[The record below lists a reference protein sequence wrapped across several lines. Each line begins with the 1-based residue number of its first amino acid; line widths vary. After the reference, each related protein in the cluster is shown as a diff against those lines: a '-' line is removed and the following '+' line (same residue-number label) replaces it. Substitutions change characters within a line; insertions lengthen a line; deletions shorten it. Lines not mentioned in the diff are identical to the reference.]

1 MPNTSYPAADGAA
14 VPSRV
19 VTDPAA
25 LLDVEGC
32 RTVVLPVW
40 PGATD
45 GEGPWVGEGAA
56 AVLAAG
62 GDLFGALE
70 RARKPAA
77 PGAVTPVALPDG
89 AGPLRALLV
98 GLGDGSPDGYRRA
111 GAAVGRALRGEA
123 RAATTL
129 AATADDAALRA
140 LLEGLVL
147 APFAWRRATT
157 PVPDGAAVE
166 EVVLAGTGKDRAAAL
181 RRGLAVARAGWL
193 SRELVVTPSDTK
205 DPAWV
210 AARAESVAAEEGLGI
225 TVLDEVALAERGFGG
240 LLAVGAGSVR
250 PPRLVELTYAPA
262 GGGESAPHIVLVGKG
277 ITFDTG
283 GLSLKPRDAMV
294 PMKTDMT
301 GAAVVLAVLS
311 ALRGLDVRVRV
322 TGLLALAENMPGA
335 SAQRPG
341 DVVRQYGGTTVE
353 VVNTDAE
360 GRLVLAD
367 AMAYAVERLQPD
379 AVVDV
384 ATLTGAATLGLGRRH
399 AALFATDDA
408 LAETLATAGAA
419 SGERLWRLPLVD
431 DYRDALRSDVADLC
445 HVATEKVSGGA
456 ITAALFLEHF
466 TGGRRWAH
474 LDVAGPGRA
483 DADEREVTKGGTG
496 FGARALLYW
505 LETADPLPPGP

>member
-1 MPNTSYPAADGAA
+1 MPSTPGPDVDGAV

-19 VTDPAA
+19 IVDSAP
-25 LLDVEGC
+25 LFGVDGC
-32 RTVVLPVW
+32 HSVVLPVW
-40 PGATD
+40 PGRD
-45 GEGPWVGEGAA
+45 DEEGPWVGDGADVVQA
-56 AVLAAG
+56 TGA
-62 GDLFGALE
+62 DLFGAVE

-77 PGAVTPVALPDG
+77 AGTVTPVALPRG
-89 AGPLRALLV
+89 VGPRRALLV
-98 GLGDGSPDGYRRA
+98 GLGDGTPDDYRQA

-140 LLEGLVL
+140 LVEGLVL

-157 PVPDGAAVE
+157 PVPAGTPVGD
-166 EVVLAGTGKDRAAAL
+166 VVLAETGAERLGAVG
-181 RRGLAVARAGWL
+181 RGLAVARAGWL
-193 SRELVVTPSDTK
+193 ARELAVTPSDTK

-210 AARAESVAAEEGLGI
+210 AARAVAVAADSGLGV
-225 TVLDEVALAERGFGG
+225 TVLDETALADGGFGG

-262 GGGESAPHIVLVGKG
+262 AAGASAPHVVLVGKG

-283 GLSLKPRDAMV
+283 GLSLKPREAMV

-311 ALRGLDVRVRV
+311 ALRDLGIGLRV
-322 TGLLALAENMPGA
+322 TGLLALAENMPGGA
-335 SAQRPG
+335 AQRPG
-341 DVVRQYGGTTVE
+341 DVLRQYDGTTVE

-367 AMAYAVERLQPD
+367 ALAYAAEQLRPD
-379 AVVDV
+379 VLVDV
-384 ATLTGAATLGLGRRH
+384 ATLTGAASLGLGRRH
-399 AALFATDDA
+399 AALFTADDP
-408 LAETLATAGAA
+408 LAEALTVAGAA
-419 SGERLWRLPLVD
+419 AGERLWRLPLVD
-431 DYRDALRSDVADLC
+431 DYRDALRSEVADLC
-445 HVATEKVSGGA
+445 HVATEKVSAGA

-466 TGGRRWAH
+466 TGACRWAH
-474 LDVAGPGRA
+474 LDIAGPGRA
-483 DADEREVTKGGTG
+483 DADEHEVTKGGTG

-505 LETADPLPPGP
+505 LETADPLRRGS